1 MFGYR
6 ILRDADYQRLI
17 AERDQLV
24 ADVRRAEAL
33 AAADGA
39 RAEYLRA
46 AHNALEQDAARLRAV
61 ITKVPH
67 TALTMEPAPTR
78 DNPLGRGIGTPG
90 MDAGMF
96 EDVDDLAARYIK
108 GESPETLFPVS
119 PGVQHSGNETH

>member
-6 ILRDADYQRLI
+6 LIRDADYQRLL
-17 AERDQLV
+17 AELDQLR

-46 AHNALEQDAARLRAV
+46 HTNALEQDAARLRAV
-61 ITKVPH
+61 ITRVPH

-78 DNPLGRGIGTPG
+78 DNPVGRGIGIPG

-96 EDVDDLAARYIK
+96 EDVDDLAERYK
-108 GESPETLFPVS
+108 RGETPETLFPVTA
-119 PGVQHSGNETH
+119 GVQHTGTETH